1 MTNSPLPPIPELSEG
16 LLIVDDRGCIR
27 YASPGAAVICER
39 ERETLTELSL
49 NDLDPQLQTQLSA
62 VVVGQS
68 VAEGAV
74 LAHSLATEQDR
85 PVSARIE
92 ALEPCGSTR
101 YAVLLTDQRTEEQ
114 RQRGLD
120 EFNQRLQASNRDL
133 EQFAYT
139 VSHDLQAPLRTL
151 TSFVRLLQAECGDE
165 VSDDARQYLGFIDT
179 GATQMQELISG
190 LLQFSRASRVELED
204 DPVDLSEVLKNA
216 LAQLHA
222 AIEESSAQIDTPASL
237 PWVKGNQSALIQLF
251 QNLLGNAIKFRREDQ
266 PCEIALSIDDGSD
279 DRIVIGVH
287 DNGVGIPDDM
297 AEDVFEL
304 FRRLHSDNK
313 RFPGSGMGLSI
324 CRKIVERHGGTI
336 WVEKNSQGGT
346 TIWLELYK
354 AEAP

>member
-1 MTNSPLPPIPELSEG
+1 MNSSPLPPIPELTEG
-16 LLIVDDRGCIR
+16 LLIVDDQGQIH

-39 ERETLTELSL
+39 DRETLTELNLS
-49 NDLDPQLQTQLSA
+49 DLDGQLQTQLNA
-62 VVVGQS
+62 VLAGQD
-68 VAEGAV
+68 VAESAV
-74 LAHSLATEQDR
+74 LAHSLATDQDR

-92 ALEPCGSTR
+92 ALEPGGNTR
-101 YAVLLTDQRTEEQ
+101 FAVLLTDQRTEEQ

-190 LLQFSRASRVELED
+190 LLQFSRASRVELEA
-204 DPVDLSEVLKNA
+204 DPVNLDEVLKNA

-222 AIEESSAQIDTPASL
+222 AIQESGATIDIPEVL

-251 QNLLGNAIKFRREDQ
+251 QNLLGNAIKFRRDDQ
-266 PCEIALSIDDGSD
+266 PCAITLSVRQGSD
-279 DRIVIGVH
+279 DKLTIGVH
-287 DNGVGIPDDM
+287 DNGVGIPEDM
-297 AEDVFEL
+297 AQDVFEL

-336 WVEKNSQGGT
+336 SVQPNNQGGT
-346 TIWLELYK
+346 TIRLELYK